1 MATVDIIC
9 TSFSGASGLNPLAKQ
24 RLDIV
29 IVQVIGELVN
39 PAFVRV
45 QNGQLVSCANVFAL
59 KLGLFISGHKIPAII
74 VDVAK
79 FGIIYDIVYHG
90 KARINPHLC
99 NHGHNVRAL
108 TPVLSVSSG
117 IAIGAARR
125 DLFRIGRISDEF
137 LISGELFRH
146 IFGLE
151 NGKLLIKSRRV
162 LDSGTS
168 ERSDIDRHDMTFPA
182 LKRAYSFQRG

>member
-1 MATVDIIC
+1 MAIVDIIY
-9 TSFSGASGLNPLAKQ
+9 TSFSDASGLNPLAKQ

-59 KLGLFISGHKIPAII
+59 KLGLFISGHKIPTII

-79 FGIIYDIVYHG
+79 LGIVYDIVYYG
-90 KARINPHLC
+90 KARVNPYLC

-125 DLFRIGRISDEF
+125 DLFRIRRISDKF

-146 IFGLE
+146 VLGLE
-151 NGKLLIKSRRV
+151 NGKLLIESRRV
-162 LDSGTS
+162 LDSVTS
-168 ERSDIDRHDMTFPA
+168 ERSDINRHNTTFPA
-182 LKRAYSFQRG
+182 LKRAYSF